1 MASISPVSSGEF
13 TFLPMDKVIYGAGAA
28 ARAPAEVDRLGG
40 SRVLVITGRSLATE
54 TTLVSQLE
62 TSLGARHAGTF
73 GGIRQHAPE
82 SGIAAAAQL
91 ARECQADLLISIGGG
106 SPIDAAKAVAQRLS
120 SGTSYLPQIAIPTT
134 LSAAEFSGS
143 AGYTDEKSKS
153 KTGISGRELTP
164 RVVILDPEMTVET
177 PLWLWLSSGIRSLD
191 HAVETLYAPGYH
203 PVNDVLALQ
212 AIVDLFAC
220 LPGSKAAPADLA
232 LRQRCQQAAWMSYFA
247 PATSGAAAGLSH
259 TIGKRIGATYN
270 VPHGVTS
277 CILLPHVMLFKA
289 ENPVDAARLAPMARA
304 LDRAAPSTPD
314 REAAIAAADAVADLV
329 HGLDLPARLREYNVP
344 QGDFDQIAHATT
356 SDPALIPAIQQ
367 ILANAW

>member
-1 MASISPVSSGEF
+1 MNLPSSPWIRSSTGWAPPR
-13 TFLPMDKVIYGAGAA
+13 TLPPRWTAWGAA
-28 ARAPAEVDRLGG
+28 ASWSSPGTHSPPRPRSSASSKRRWERATPDVRRHPPAC
-40 SRVLVITGRSLATE
+40 
-54 TTLVSQLE
+54 
-62 TSLGARHAGTF
+62 
-73 GGIRQHAPE
+73 PE
-82 SGIAAAAQL
+82 SGIASAAQL
-91 ARECQADLLISIGGG
+91 ARDCQADLLISLGGG

-120 SGTSYLPQIAIPTT
+120 SGASYLPQIAIPTT

-143 AGYTDEKSKS
+143 AGYTDETSKS

-164 RVVILDPEMTVET
+164 RVVILDPEMTVGT

-220 LPGSKAAPADLA
+220 LPGSKAEPADLA

-247 PATSGAAAGLSH
+247 PAASGAAAGLSH

-277 CILLPHVMLFKA
+277 CILLPHVMRLKA
-289 ENPVDAARLAPMARA
+289 QNPADAAHLAPMARA

-314 REAAIAAADAVADLV
+314 REAALSAADAVTDLV
-329 HGLDLPARLREYNVP
+329 HRLDLPSRLREFDVP
-344 QGDFDQIAHATT
+344 QGDSTISPMPRH
-356 SDPALIPAIQQ
+356 Q
-367 ILANAW
+367 ILPSSLRSCKSLRMPGKRL